1 MPYSSKDWKT
11 KQRSSYLA
19 LFCVLLVSI
28 SRQSSL
34 GQTSLPPGAKFQ
46 VVSTKVLSAREAAD
60 RSPDFIGADV
70 VVRLRLSSA
79 EEGFYFYTAVG
90 DIVPVGYSIR
100 ITPRGPEWLNRISG
114 HSDSQT
120 SPGIEG
126 LNALVPCEWRL
137 ISGHSHPA
145 IEWEVLDSSSA
156 AGEKHA
162 FTAFIRKTGKDKPV
176 EILSD
181 SYVVPT
187 ADKSST
193 R

>member
-11 KQRSSYLA
+11 KQRSSYLV
-19 LFCVLLVSI
+19 LFCVLLVAI
-28 SRQSSL
+28 PRQSSV
-34 GQTSLPPGAKFQ
+34 GQVSLPLGTKFQ
-46 VVSTKVLSAREAAD
+46 VVSTRVLSAREAAE
-60 RSPDFIGADV
+60 RSTDFIGADV

-100 ITPRGPEWLNRISG
+100 MTPRRAEWLNRIAG
-114 HSDSQT
+114 HSDAQT

-126 LNALVPCEWRL
+126 LNSLVPCEWRL
-137 ISGHSHPA
+137 ISGHSRPA

-162 FTAFIRKTGKDKPV
+162 FTAFIRKTDKDKPV
-176 EILSD
+176 EIFSD
-181 SYVVPT
+181 SYIVPA
-187 ADKSST
+187 ADRSST

>member
-1 MPYSSKDWKT
+1 MPYSNKDWKT
-11 KQRSSYLA
+11 KQKNSCLV
-19 LFCVLLVSI
+19 LFCVLLAAI
-28 SRQSSL
+28 PRQSSL
-34 GQTSLPPGAKFQ
+34 GQSSLPRGAKFQ
-46 VVSTKVLSAREAAD
+46 IVSTKVLSAREAAN

-90 DIVPVGYSIR
+90 DIVPVGYSVR
-100 ITPRGPEWLNRISG
+100 ITPQGPAWLNRIPG
-114 HSDSQT
+114 HSDAQA
-120 SPGIEG
+120 SPGVEG

-137 ISGHSHPA
+137 VSGHSRLA

-162 FTAFIRKTGKDKPV
+162 FTAFIRKTDKDKPV
-176 EILSD
+176 EIFSD
-181 SYVVPT
+181 SYAVPT
-187 ADKSST
+187 ADRSQT